1 MTEYT
6 ALVTV
11 SRKADGVHTKIE
23 FGDSDRL
30 EVNMLIALEFLKI
43 VLDDA
48 EETGVLVKPFK
59 KRIKSM
65 LKDFVN
71 ADVEEREELLDEF
84 VAINDILGEEEQK

>member
-11 SRKADGVHTKIE
+11 SREADGVHTKIE

-59 KRIKSM
+59 KSIKSM

-71 ADVEEREELLDEF
+71 ADMGEREELLDEF
-84 VAINDILGEEEQK
+84 VAINDILGEEEQE